1 MTPESNILAAVHM
14 ETEKDLS
21 WIHHHDSLLSS
32 KACGWFKLVG
42 RGAILVDAA
51 AKPLGDNSLFTYL
64 NQEEFERFADEEVN
78 LALETYIPSEEF
90 VLVMLKLQDLLH
102 TYRIQIPNQ
111 EGLI

>member
-1 MTPESNILAAVHM
+1 MTPESNTPNAVHV

-21 WIHHHDSLLSS
+21 WIHNHASLLSS

-51 AKPLGDNSLFTYL
+51 AKPLGESSLFTYL
-64 NQEEFERFADEEVN
+64 NQDEFERFDDGEIN
-78 LALETYIPSEEF
+78 LVLETYDPSEEF
-90 VLVMLKLQDLLH
+90 VLVMLKPQDLLH
-102 TYRIQIPNQ
+102 TYRIQLPNQ